1 MCFPCIQSFGFDY
14 LYLVEPTLILFYSVF
29 SKYFTNIVEDEG
41 YCFNESLL
49 THTILG
55 NSSLLKENKFPFLNY
70 NFAKSPKKRYF
81 VFWSSTLISK
91 FPIYSKHYQAPPPP
105 SVTLIL
111 LHTNFG
117 TMDQLVIS
125 WCAIHG
131 FTPFLLRWIWFLIL
145 LQSLSHEERH
155 FILYL
160 LFQSD
165 NSLKMG

>member
-1 MCFPCIQSFGFDY
+1 MLSVFLKSPRHPVCFPCIQYFGFDY

-49 THTILG
+49 THTILA

-91 FPIYSKHYQAPPPP
+91 FPIYSKHYQAPPPQCDLNTP
-105 SVTLIL
+105 SYK
-111 LHTNFG
+111 
-117 TMDQLVIS
+117 
-125 WCAIHG
+125 
-131 FTPFLLRWIWFLIL
+131 LRYYG
-145 LQSLSHEERH
+145 SAG
-155 FILYL
+155 
-160 LFQSD
+160 D
-165 NSLKMG
+165 

>member
-1 MCFPCIQSFGFDY
+1 MLSVFLKSPRHPVCFPCIQSFGFDY

-49 THTILG
+49 THTILA

-91 FPIYSKHYQAPPPP
+91 FPIYSKHYQAPPPQCDLNTP
-105 SVTLIL
+105 SYK
-111 LHTNFG
+111 
-117 TMDQLVIS
+117 
-125 WCAIHG
+125 
-131 FTPFLLRWIWFLIL
+131 LRYYG
-145 LQSLSHEERH
+145 SAG
-155 FILYL
+155 
-160 LFQSD
+160 D
-165 NSLKMG
+165 

>member
-1 MCFPCIQSFGFDY
+1 MLSVFLKSPRHPVCFPCIQSFGFDY

-49 THTILG
+49 THTILA
-55 NSSLLKENKFPFLNY
+55 NSSLLKENTFPFLNY

-91 FPIYSKHYQAPPPP
+91 FPIYSKHYQAPPP

-111 LHTNFG
+111 LHTNFS

-131 FTPFLLRWIWFLIL
+131 FTPF
-145 LQSLSHEERH
+145 
-155 FILYL
+155 
-160 LFQSD
+160 
-165 NSLKMG
+165 